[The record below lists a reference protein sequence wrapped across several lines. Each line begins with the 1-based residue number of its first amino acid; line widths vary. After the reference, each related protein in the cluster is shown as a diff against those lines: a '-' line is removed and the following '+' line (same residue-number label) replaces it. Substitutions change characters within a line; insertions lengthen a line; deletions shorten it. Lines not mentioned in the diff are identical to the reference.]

1 MSVLRSEGIA
11 RLLRAK
17 QQVSADDGSG
27 DVVFAMFLEPHQPPP
42 GSKPSLADR
51 AITFAVNTFQPSP
64 VMCHV
69 ELIVPCCPGS
79 QEPVNFATYI
89 GQTSNWQTDRE
100 NNDAYYLVNNAGK
113 WRAVPVFG
121 KRAAS
126 EVRDV
131 CRKSIGVHYS
141 LFRYLTASWP
151 LRAISG
157 IVADATQSPAHCATL
172 TARILR
178 KAIGACLRHPS
189 AWYGPSTL
197 YAELSQ
203 DLRDQQISPE
213 TTLMTEETTVTVD
226 TILRARDDEVQVLD
240 DVRCLD
246 AIRALTLKA
255 AAAEAY
261 GDSTSQKLTQHQL
274 ATALFRW
281 SVLRTPARPPAL
293 ERQLFTGLVCSPED
307 RKLYADNTD
316 SHAGFY
322 PPRDLIE

>member
-1 MSVLRSEGIA
+1 MSVLRSKGIA

-17 QQVSADDGSG
+17 QEVSTDDGSG

-42 GSKPSLADR
+42 GSKPTLADR

-69 ELIVPCCPGS
+69 ELVVPCLPGS

-89 GQTSNWQTDRE
+89 GQTSNWQQNRK
-100 NNDAYYLVNNAGK
+100 NNEAYYLVNNAGK

-121 KRAAS
+121 KQAARAVRKACS
-126 EVRDV
+126 ESV
-131 CRKSIGVHYS
+131 GVQYS
-141 LFRYLTASWP
+141 LFRYFTASWP

-157 IVADATQSPAHCATL
+157 MVADAPQSPAHCATL

-178 KAIGACLRHPS
+178 RSIVACLRHPS

-203 DLRDQQISPE
+203 DLKDQQISPK
-213 TTLMTEETTVTVD
+213 TTLMTEETTALVE
-226 TILRARDDEVQVLD
+226 TILRSRDDEVKDLD
-240 DVRCLD
+240 DTKCLD

-261 GDSTSQKLTQHQL
+261 GDSTAQKLSQHQL

-281 SVLRTPARPPAL
+281 SVLRTPSRPPAV
-293 ERQLFTGLVCSPED
+293 EQQLFTGLLRSPEAS
-307 RKLYADNTD
+307 KLYEDNI
-316 SHAGFY
+316 SAHPVFF